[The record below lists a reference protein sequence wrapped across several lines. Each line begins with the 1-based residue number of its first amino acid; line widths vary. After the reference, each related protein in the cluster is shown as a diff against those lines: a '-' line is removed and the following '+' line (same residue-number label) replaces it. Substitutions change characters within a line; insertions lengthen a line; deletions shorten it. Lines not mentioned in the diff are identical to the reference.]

1 MLGPQEDHFTA
12 AALRALAAAEFA
24 VSRDADRMGIRLDG
38 PQLAH
43 DAAAG
48 GEIVSDGVA
57 PGALQVPPDGKPIL
71 LLADCQTVGGYPKIA
86 TVIRADLPRL
96 AHLQQGD
103 RLRFA
108 LVTRAQAHSALLEQ
122 RARLESWLA
131 RITRY
136 QPAGDIDEV
145 ALYSANLISGVRYDN
160 DSVKGDEE

>member
-1 MLGPQEDHFTA
+1 
-12 AALRALAAAEFA
+12 
-24 VSRDADRMGIRLDG
+24 
-38 PQLAH
+38 
-43 DAAAG
+43 
-48 GEIVSDGVA
+48 
-57 PGALQVPPDGKPIL
+57 VPPDGKPIL